1 MSLIPPEQMLR
12 DYALTAEQFL
22 ELGNGFVGFLI
33 NRCRLQPHEQVL
45 DLGCGPGPY
54 ARVLADYLSLG
65 SYQGLDIMPI
75 VVEFC
80 QTAYSGY
87 SNVHFTLADIQNSH
101 YNPNGRF
108 KQSQYKLPF
117 QDAEFDLV
125 FSVSLFTH
133 LLPDEVECYL
143 AETRRV
149 LKPGGRCVATFFL
162 LNDDSRASE
171 KPAYRFT
178 FDRDYHSLLDVAD
191 PARAVAFDENWV
203 KAEFRKHRLP
213 ICEIIYGDW
222 AGNHGLLGTL
232 QDIVV
237 AVNRSA

>member
-1 MSLIPPEQMLR
+1 MSLIPPEQILR
-12 DYALTAEQFL
+12 YYAVTAEQFV
-22 ELGNGFVGFLI
+22 EHGNGSVWFLI
-33 NRCRLQPHEQVL
+33 NRCRLEPHERVL
-45 DLGCGPGPY
+45 DLGCGPGFT
-54 ARVLADYLSLG
+54 AQVLAGYLSSG
-65 SYQGLDIMPI
+65 SYEGLDIMPP

-87 SNVHFTLADIQNSH
+87 GNVHFTLADIQNSH

-108 KQSQYKLPF
+108 KQSEYKLPF
-117 QDAEFDLV
+117 RDAEFDLV

-171 KPAYRFT
+171 KPAYRFA
-178 FDRDYHSLLDVAD
+178 FDRDNHSLLDAAV
-191 PARAVAFDENWV
+191 PARAVAYDENWV

-213 ICEIIYGDW
+213 ICEVIYGDW
-222 AGNHGLLGTL
+222 TGNHGLLRAV

-237 AVNRSA
+237 AVSRAA